1 MAKKKNLKNEIK
13 RTDNLKRAQPSAPTA
28 GYLASGRR
36 YDKGGKRK

>member
-1 MAKKKNLKNEIK
+1 MVQKNKASKSKERI
-13 RTDNLKRAQPSAPTA
+13 KRAQPSAPTA